1 MSYVKLRPVLE
12 RVWHA
17 PGWEAGQALAETAL
31 IVALVALVCV
41 IALTALGVAVVDFLE
56 PLLPPLGG

>member
-1 MSYVKLRPVLE
+1 MSYVKLRPILQ
-12 RVWHA
+12 RLWQA
-17 PGWEAGQALAETAL
+17 PDEEGQALAETAL

-41 IALTALGVAVVDFLE
+41 IALTALGVAVVDFIE